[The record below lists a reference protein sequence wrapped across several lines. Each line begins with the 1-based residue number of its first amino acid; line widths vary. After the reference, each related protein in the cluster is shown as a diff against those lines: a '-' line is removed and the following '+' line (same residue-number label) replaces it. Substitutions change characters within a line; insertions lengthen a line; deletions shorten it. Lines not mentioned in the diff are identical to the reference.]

1 MSQPSTDDVAAQNAD
16 QFVEAVSAA
25 MPPSK
30 ERHQR
35 VSADELLQELNRV
48 PLFMTSLDETDG
60 EGGENMLLEA
70 IKAIAFEGTP
80 LEVATNFREQ
90 GNEAARTKLWKD
102 AREFY
107 TKAIQAVRGQVKTTS
122 AEGEAQPRV
131 EEIED
136 PAEEAKKMR
145 ALEEACL
152 TNRALCNLEMKNYGA
167 TNRDAAAALRLNPKN
182 IKAWY
187 RAASACFALDKLPE
201 ALDACTSG
209 LSFDPANASL
219 LALNKKIES
228 RTSHLASLES
238 ARLAREQAAQT
249 KESILRTALT
259 ARGIPPIRKTDS
271 PPEMEDAEISLVDPA
286 DPSSRLQFP
295 VLFLYPL
302 HAQTDFVKAVNE
314 LETLGHHLEY
324 LLPVPWDEKGEYATK
339 EEVECYMETKGGG
352 LIKAGKKLE
361 IVKLLGSGKVEVVDG
376 LVRVFVVPSKR
387 AKEWIE
393 EFKKRRGKN

>member
-1 MSQPSTDDVAAQNAD
+1 MSQPSTGDVAAQNAD

-152 TNRALCNLEMKNYGA
+152 TNRALCNLEM
-167 TNRDAAAALRLNPKN
+167 
-182 IKAWY
+182 
-187 RAASACFALDKLPE
+187 S
-201 ALDACTSG
+201 TS
-209 LSFDPANASL
+209 
-219 LALNKKIES
+219 
-228 RTSHLASLES
+228 T
-238 ARLAREQAAQT
+238 QT
-249 KESILRTALT
+249 HRKDQIYTHISI
-259 ARGIPPIRKTDS
+259 S
-271 PPEMEDAEISLVDPA
+271 
-286 DPSSRLQFP
+286 
-295 VLFLYPL
+295 
-302 HAQTDFVKAVNE
+302 N
-314 LETLGHHLEY
+314 
-324 LLPVPWDEKGEYATK
+324 
-339 EEVECYMETKGGG
+339 
-352 LIKAGKKLE
+352 
-361 IVKLLGSGKVEVVDG
+361 
-376 LVRVFVVPSKR
+376 
-387 AKEWIE
+387 
-393 EFKKRRGKN
+393 